1 MLSQYENAQCLFAAL
16 RTLFKSSNEVRF
28 YGSYLLPED
37 PVISEKERVQMAALE
52 VWKTTGY
59 RFRVQH
65 NYPLK
70 TGHKT
75 ILWCCQ
81 DEDRKQ
87 KSRPSEKEGVKHRD
101 TIGMKRFS
109 LGNQINE
116 RTLSIRMKHHDAH
129 VPYYDVAM
137 PSDAT
142 QIIHDQLEW
151 SSPSSLAPKIQ
162 ALYPYITTSQVP
174 FAWMKMSEIL
184 WKKDSDQ
191 LTSAKMLLDEFG
203 RDIDVFNVELADGVE
218 QLCWGMKKITRQL
231 EGKVVEIGLDATCN
245 VLGEFDNAGFP
256 LSYCLLSTATAIEIG
271 KRTTALRRWAT
282 YLRDNMSKSVWPTAK
297 IQLCWWHLR
306 KAIRERLAKS
316 KLSTTPYRPARA
328 NHEFPY
334 IDISFAPEGTADTE
348 EFEGGV
354 LLEPDEI
361 HPKDETVPSLSI
373 RIPNS
378 SQLHSSRDSEPN
390 DIDLVDDR
398 INTNRNALTIKFKI
412 PKKGLEE
419 QSADIHSRVFCPAH
433 LRETVIALIEHH
445 FCAHPLIPGYS
456 HPSTVGISV
465 APIEVPR
472 LKTTMIMESHWRRI
486 KVDYLYHF
494 AKPRIDLLAWILV
507 TKLALSYSKKLDH
520 LLHDTGR
527 FRELSSWRKS
537 FKSEWQRALETPITM
552 PMNAKYRPDVG
563 KWSRFLVCKHLVQ
576 DVHIVSPVFFLEV
589 QRNRTLP
596 FCRPPN
602 SMVQQTFQYSVR
614 GEDGVHENVTGI
626 EGNLFDRENEEA
638 EDEFVDTAAGQ
649 MDTCT
654 FQERFEAHI
663 KNFRDFCDGLQYQI
677 QFNDHRMLN
686 AIEREGASFIR
697 LMENCLG
704 RERQEN
710 SSRQRSPTTW
720 ERETSNAMFYR
731 TRPLSTKIKGTYMIM
746 YYVAKNKGT
755 SSLLHVVDMARDLS
769 GGG

>member
-1 MLSQYENAQCLFAAL
+1 MTCQKCRDADRLSTAARRKRKREQEQEQEAPRPAPSPPAGNIDEGTSQAADPESNDESTLVSIQDGFKEKAL
-16 RTLFKSSNEVRF
+16 RTSFKSSNDVQF
-28 YGSYLLPED
+28 HGSYLVPED
-37 PVISEKERVQMAALE
+37 PITSEKERVQMAALE
-52 VWKTTGY
+52 VWRTTGY

-81 DEDRKQ
+81 DEDKKQ
-87 KSRPSEKEGVKHRD
+87 KFRPSQKEGVKHRD
-101 TIGMKRFS
+101 TIGMKM
-109 LGNQINE
+109 GNQINA
-116 RTLSIRMKHHDAH
+116 RTLSIRMRHHDAH

-142 QIIHDQLEW
+142 QIIRDQLEW

-162 ALYPYITTSQVP
+162 ALYPRITASQ
-174 FAWMKMSEIL
+174 MSEIL

-203 RDIDVFNVELADGVE
+203 RDIDVFDVELADGVE
-218 QLCWGMKKITRQL
+218 QLCWGMKKITQRL
-231 EGKVVEIGLDATCN
+231 EGKVVEIGLDATYN
-245 VLGEFDNAGFP
+245 TNAKHLELYSVLGEFDNAGFP

-271 KRTTALRRWAT
+271 KRTTALRQWTT
-282 YLRDNMSKSVWPTAK
+282 YLRDKYGIIPRFVHVNKDMAEISMSKS
-297 IQLCWWHLR
+297 
-306 KAIRERLAKS
+306 
-316 KLSTTPYRPARA
+316 PARA
-328 NHEFPY
+328 NHEFPF
-334 IDISFAPEGTADTE
+334 IDISFAPAGTADTG

-361 HPKDETVPSLSI
+361 HPEDEAVPSLSI
-373 RIPNS
+373 CIPNL

-390 DIDLVDDR
+390 DVDSVDDE
-398 INTNRNALTIKFKI
+398 INTNRNPLTIKIKI

-419 QSADIHSRVFCPAH
+419 RSADIHSRVFCPTH

-456 HPSTVGISV
+456 HPSAVGIHQWAVKQMYTFCKENNLCEVWAYLWENWYRRGRWELWAQAV
-465 APIEVPR
+465 APMEVPR

-494 AKPRIDLLAWILV
+494 SKPRIDLLAWILV
-507 TKLALSYSKKLDH
+507 TKLAPSYSKKLDH

-563 KWSRFLVCKHLVQ
+563 KWMCTCPHFVKSWFLVCKHLVQ
-576 DVHIVSPVFFLEV
+576 DVHI
-589 QRNRTLP
+589 QTL
-596 FCRPPN
+596 
-602 SMVQQTFQYSVR
+602 QYSVR
-614 GEDGVHENVTGI
+614 GGEDAHENPTGV
-626 EGNLFDRENEEA
+626 EGNIFDRENEEV
-638 EDEFVDTAAGQ
+638 EDEFVDTAAGR
-649 MDTCT
+649 MDTRT

-663 KNFRDFCDGLQYQI
+663 KNLRDFCDGLQYQI

-704 RERQEN
+704 
-710 SSRQRSPTTW
+710 
-720 ERETSNAMFYR
+720 
-731 TRPLSTKIKGTYMIM
+731 
-746 YYVAKNKGT
+746 
-755 SSLLHVVDMARDLS
+755 
-769 GGG
+769 